1 MLKDLI
7 KTYKYVDRL
16 TLRIMIVGIII
27 LLTVVSIILLKAYSE
42 IPDFMFAIKN
52 EMIENKS
59 FIDSI
64 GVNNGYAIWFDKDKL
79 ERKDTIP
86 FSVSI
91 INNDSVY
98 VKVIGQYY
106 WQNGGNII
114 YIKQDTL
121 YKSI

>member
-7 KTYKYVDRL
+7 KIYKYVDRL